1 MRRIAIEK
9 GLEAGIIENA
19 AHHVILVIMPA
30 AGSLTDHVIQTNQ
43 KTPLKVAEPST
54 KGIIKRMNR
63 QFVLNVKY
71 ASGRW
76 EDSWPIADA
85 FIASSAS
92 KTLVSRE
99 LLYVVHILL
108 YVNLDSRDDFEK
120 SCVLCGKKK
129 SRVFDLEDRQQL
141 KMVANNLTHP
151 KVFLKKCIN
160 AIEVSTVKKKRHLF
174 SD

>member
-1 MRRIAIEK
+1 MRQIAIEK

-43 KTPLKVAEPST
+43 RTPQKVAEPST

-63 QFVLNVKY
+63 QFVPNVKY
-71 ASGRW
+71 AFGRW

-99 LLYVVHILL
+99 LLYVVHL
-108 YVNLDSRDDFEK
+108 
-120 SCVLCGKKK
+120 
-129 SRVFDLEDRQQL
+129 
-141 KMVANNLTHP
+141 
-151 KVFLKKCIN
+151 
-160 AIEVSTVKKKRHLF
+160 
-174 SD
+174 